1 MIKKRVREYSP
12 LLFQKKKFARAEFVH
27 SFYLFILQRHSFLL
41 PKYHIIQ
48 ILLYV
53 PMADAIT
60 TFHADKKPNVL
71 NSWKINVV
79 AAFNVVFR
87 SRMGFGN
94 DLRFPKHKKF

>member
-1 MIKKRVREYSP
+1 MREYSP